1 MQKTWWVKDL
11 VVTLFSLLFPAA
23 FSYELSYAG
32 KLCLSVLANIWKFSS
47 KAMSE
52 EERDP
57 RTE

>member
-32 KLCLSVLANIWKFSS
+32 KLCLSVLANI
-47 KAMSE
+47 
-52 EERDP
+52 
-57 RTE
+57 